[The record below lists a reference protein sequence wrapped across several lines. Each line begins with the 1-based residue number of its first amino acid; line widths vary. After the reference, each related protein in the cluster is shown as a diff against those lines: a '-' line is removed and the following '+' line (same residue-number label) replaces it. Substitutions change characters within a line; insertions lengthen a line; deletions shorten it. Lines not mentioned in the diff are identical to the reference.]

1 MENENIENIEI
12 KDGERTRGNK
22 NNVNVE
28 KKRVNYVQ
36 NVRKVRKRMDNKL
49 F

>member
-12 KDGERTRGNK
+12 KDGERTRENK
-22 NNVNVE
+22 NNLNVE

>member
-12 KDGERTRGNK
+12 KDGERTRENK
-22 NNVNVE
+22 NNLNVE
-28 KKRVNYVQ
+28 KKRVNYIQ